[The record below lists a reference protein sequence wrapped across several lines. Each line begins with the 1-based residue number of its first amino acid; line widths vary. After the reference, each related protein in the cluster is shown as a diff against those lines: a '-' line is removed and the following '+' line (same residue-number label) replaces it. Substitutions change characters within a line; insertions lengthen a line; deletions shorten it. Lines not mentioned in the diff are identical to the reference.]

1 MPRNRASTINL
12 QTLPRDLEEYI
23 RRFSQPK
30 ILEPFL
36 RGEAYHFG
44 DMSDDALAILEHMQ
58 DDIQEIKQE
67 QKVIVGQIKEL
78 HSQVSQDDLM
88 SLKSIIIKELQES
101 EEPIFPGTI
110 ALKYEI
116 DFSKIQRAIK
126 ELRKEGILE

>member
-1 MPRNRASTINL
+1 
-12 QTLPRDLEEYI
+12 
-23 RRFSQPK
+23 
-30 ILEPFL
+30 
-36 RGEAYHFG
+36 
-44 DMSDDALAILEHMQ
+44 MSDDALAILEHMQ